1 MAACSRTFRHV
12 AVAATALTAILGL
25 TACAT
30 SSSTEPTPYI
40 KAKSA
45 NGYGYSSM
53 ELSENEY
60 RIMFKATEA
69 TDAARVQEYSLFRAA
84 ELASAQG
91 YDWVAVVKTDVERKL
106 RDGKKIVRES
116 NNTAP
121 PVLREEQCTMSGCY
135 EAAQPFETSDADM
148 RVEKT
153 RTKDIYYSIVARM
166 ANSKTA
172 LGERA
177 FRTQEVLSRPPG
189 EDN

>member
-1 MAACSRTFRHV
+1 MAACSRTLRHI
-12 AVAATALTAILGL
+12 AVAATALTAVLGL

-30 SSSTEPTPYI
+30 SSPNEPTPYI

-45 NGYGYSSM
+45 NAYGYSSM

-69 TDAARVQEYSLFRAA
+69 TDADKVQEYSLYRAA
-84 ELASAQG
+84 ELADAQG
-91 YDWVAVVKTDVERKL
+91 FTWVAVVKTDVERKL
-106 RDGKKIVRES
+106 RDGKRIVRES

-121 PVLREEQCTMSGCY
+121 PVLREEQCTMSGCN
-135 EAAQPFETSDADM
+135 EVAQPFETSDADM

-166 ANSKTA
+166 ANSESA
-172 LGERA
+172 LGQRA
-177 FRTQEVLSRPPG
+177 FRTQDVLSRPPG
-189 EDN
+189 EQN